1 MVANTFRDHVVRR
14 LIFKTVTILQEEL
27 DTNVANEKLCW
38 HDDLFTCFLQCSV
51 QIVSVF
57 FGHFSWHF
65 LTAEIGNFIQ
75 FENSVAPHPAES
87 KRQAITYI
95 SYLFAFFDLQVRR
108 PAQLAWTLPFSLFE
122 VLVEIRRNK
131 WTLDYFKS
139 ICEKLRGII
148 FSFMQGNT
156 SLLKGVCRTIC
167 FWISLVIE
175 LISVSYTHLTLPT
188 KLEV

>member
-1 MVANTFRDHVVRR
+1 MF
-14 LIFKTVTILQEEL
+14 
-27 DTNVANEKLCW
+27 
-38 HDDLFTCFLQCSV
+38 
-51 QIVSVF
+51 F
-57 FGHFSWHF
+57 FGHFLWHF
-65 LTAEIGNFIQ
+65 LTAKIGNFIQ

-139 ICEKLRGII
+139 ISEKLRGII

-156 SLLKGVCRTIC
+156 SLLKRVCKEKS
-167 FWISLVIE
+167 FQNNLFLDMISYRINILNEKRDQNKKSSIPFQLKHFHVAFINSHFPIFARQMFI
-175 LISVSYTHLTLPT
+175 LGKGQKKKI
-188 KLEV
+188 KIDK